1 MDVIDIDKTDE
12 HFRVI
17 YDHKGRFVMHR
28 IQKDEAAYKL
38 CK

>member
-28 IQKDEAAYKL
+28 ITKEEAAYKI